1 MTIHKIFPQGFASNC
16 YLLTADG
23 KRAVAIDP
31 AQPRILDEAQK
42 RGLEVRYVFLTHG
55 HFDHIG
61 GCAALQAAGAKVGC
75 LETEKPLVLGK
86 DNLAEKHGVT
96 IPPFT
101 VDFTLKDGDIFRSC
115 GIELKVIATPGHT
128 AGGACYLAWDKLFTG
143 DTLFRETVGR
153 TDLPTGDASAL
164 QASVKKL
171 YALSGDYIVFAG
183 HGEETTLE
191 HERKNNGCIRL

>member
-1 MTIHKIFPQGFASNC
+1 MTIHKMFPQGFAANS

-31 AQPRILDEAQK
+31 AQPRILDEAK
-42 RGLEVRYVFLTHG
+42 KLGLEVRYVLLTHG
-55 HFDHIG
+55 HYDHIG

-75 LETEKPLVLGK
+75 LETEKPLVFGK
-86 DNLAEKHGVT
+86 DNLAEKHGLIV
-96 IPPFT
+96 PPFT
-101 VDFTLKDGDIFRSC
+101 IDFTLKDGETFRSC

-128 AGGACYLAWDKLFTG
+128 AGGACYLALGKLFTG
-143 DTLFRETVGR
+143 DTLFKGTVGR

-164 QASVKKL
+164 QESVKKL
-171 YALSGDYIVFAG
+171 YALSGDCIVFAG

-191 HERKNNGCIRL
+191 YERKNNGYIRA